1 MISGVPQHM
10 ANENILVVEDEKD
23 ILDMIIFSLNKEGF
37 KARGVMTGEEVFPEA
52 SRQLPDLV
60 LLDLMLPGID
70 GLEVCRRLRWDS
82 KTKDV
87 PIIIVSAKT
96 EEADIVAGLELGAN
110 DYITKPFSPK
120 VLTARVRA
128 ALRQKLR
135 QMADEGAR
143 LKIHNLSIH
152 PGRHEVL
159 VDGERV
165 DLTVAE
171 FRLLHLLMSHP
182 GWVLSRYQ
190 IVDSIHGED
199 YHVTDRSV
207 DVQCAGLR
215 KKLGHA
221 ARHIETVRGVGYR
234 FRE

>member
-1 MISGVPQHM
+1 M

-23 ILDMIIFSLNKEGF
+23 IFDLILFTLSKEGF
-37 KARGVMTGEEVFPEA
+37 KARGVMTGEDVFAET
-52 SRQLPDLV
+52 SREIPDLI

-87 PIIIVSAKT
+87 PIIIVSAKS
-96 EEADIVAGLELGAN
+96 EEADVVAGLELGAN
-110 DYITKPFSPK
+110 DYITKPFSPR
-120 VLTARVRA
+120 VLMARIRA
-128 ALRQKLR
+128 ILRQKLK
-135 QMADEGAR
+135 QMADEGGR
-143 LKIHNLSIH
+143 LKIHDLSIH

-159 VDGERV
+159 VDGQRI

-182 GWVLSRYQ
+182 GWVFSRYQ
-190 IVDSIHGED
+190 IVDAIHGQD
-199 YHVTDRSV
+199 YQVTDRSV

-215 KKLGHA
+215 KKLGIA
-221 ARHIETVRGVGYR
+221 GKYIETVRGIGYR

>member
-1 MISGVPQHM
+1 M

-23 ILDMIIFSLNKEGF
+23 ILDMIVFTLTKEGF
-37 KARGVMTGEEVFPEA
+37 KARGVLSGEEVFAEVA
-52 SRQLPDLV
+52 RQLPDLI

-70 GLEVCRRLRWDS
+70 GLEVCRRLRRDA
-82 KTKDV
+82 KLGDIV
-87 PIIIVSAKT
+87 IIIVSAKT

-128 ALRQKLR
+128 ALRQMQR
-135 QMADEGAR
+135 QMADAGAH

-159 VDGERV
+159 VDGKRV

-182 GWVLSRYQ
+182 GWVFSRYQ
-190 IVDSIHGED
+190 IVDTIHGED

-215 KKLGHA
+215 KKLGMA
-221 ARHIETVRGVGYR
+221 GQYIETVRGVGYR

>member
-1 MISGVPQHM
+1 M
-10 ANENILVVEDEKD
+10 ANENILVVEDDKD
-23 ILDMIIFSLNKEGF
+23 IFDLILFTLNKEGF
-37 KARGVMTGEEVFPEA
+37 KARGVMTGEDVFAET
-52 SRQLPDLV
+52 SREIFDLI

-82 KTKDV
+82 KTKDI

-96 EEADIVAGLELGAN
+96 EEADVVTGLELGAN

-120 VLTARVRA
+120 VLTARIRA
-128 ALRQKLR
+128 ILRQKLK
-135 QMADEGAR
+135 QLADEGGR
-143 LKIHNLSIH
+143 LKIHDLSIH

-159 VDGERV
+159 VDGQRV

-182 GWVLSRYQ
+182 GWVFSRYQ
-190 IVDSIHGED
+190 IVDAIHGQD

-215 KKLGHA
+215 KKLGIA
-221 ARHIETVRGVGYR
+221 GKYIETVRGIGYR

>member
-1 MISGVPQHM
+1 M

-23 ILDMIIFSLNKEGF
+23 IFDMILFTLTKEGF
-37 KARGVMTGEEVFPEA
+37 KARGVMTGEDVFGET
-52 SRQLPDLV
+52 SREIPDLI

-87 PIIIVSAKT
+87 PIIIVSAKS
-96 EEADIVAGLELGAN
+96 EEADVVAGLELGAN
-110 DYITKPFSPK
+110 DYITKPFSPR
-120 VLTARVRA
+120 VLMARIRA
-128 ALRQKLR
+128 ILRQKLK
-135 QMADEGAR
+135 QMADEGGR
-143 LKIHNLSIH
+143 LKIHDLSIH

-159 VDGERV
+159 VDGQRI

-182 GWVLSRYQ
+182 GWVFSRYQ
-190 IVDSIHGED
+190 IVDAIHGQD
-199 YHVTDRSV
+199 YQVTDRSV

-215 KKLGHA
+215 KKLGIA
-221 ARHIETVRGVGYR
+221 GKYIETVRGIGYR